1 MHCVNF
7 EDNRFLQKF
16 RKVAT
21 FLLTVAVSGNDVE
34 TVAGIGCVRCNG
46 GTDVDQTAVR
56 CVQLE
61 DISWA
66 SFCSGSEQFC
76 NRNVA
81 PHELHKDLAIEL
93 RTINMTILLATGHIL
108 VFFQGQC
115 FGT

>member
-1 MHCVNF
+1 V
-7 EDNRFLQKF
+7 Q
-16 RKVAT
+16 
-21 FLLTVAVSGNDVE
+21 

-61 DISWA
+61 DISRA

-76 NRNVA
+76 NRKVV

-93 RTINMTILLATGHIL
+93 GTINMTTLLATGHIL